1 MLYGTTPY
9 GGSEQCSG
17 EPCGTVFSLTPPS
30 TPGGAWTYTTIYS
43 FTGGSDGAAAS
54 GPLAIGSGG
63 VLYGTTNSGGI
74 DCGVCGAVFS
84 LTPPASPG
92 GTWTKTVIHSFAGG
106 PSGWGPE
113 GVVIGRGGALYGL
126 TYGGGTSGLQGTVFA
141 VLPPASPGGAWVARM
156 LHSFKGYPTDGS
168 TPSSLAIGSG
178 GVLYGTTNSGG
189 IDCGVC
195 GAVFS
200 LTPPASPG
208 GAWTEAVIYT
218 FRSWNDSFRTVVMG
232 RGGVLYGTSSLG
244 GSGTNSACQVD
255 QCGTIFS
262 LSPPASPGGAWT
274 EAVLHNFAGP
284 PSPSDGDNPQ
294 SSLVLGKD
302 GVLFG
307 TTNGG
312 GASNAGIVFAFRP

>member
-54 GPLAIGSGG
+54 GP
-63 VLYGTTNSGGI
+63 
-74 DCGVCGAVFS
+74 
-84 LTPPASPG
+84 
-92 GTWTKTVIHSFAGG
+92 
-106 PSGWGPE
+106 
-113 GVVIGRGGALYGL
+113 
-126 TYGGGTSGLQGTVFA
+126 
-141 VLPPASPGGAWVARM
+141 
-156 LHSFKGYPTDGS
+156 
-168 TPSSLAIGSG
+168 LAIGSG

-284 PSPSDGDNPQ
+284 PSPSDRDNPQ

>member
-1 MLYGTTPY
+1 MAHGLN
-9 GGSEQCSG
+9 
-17 EPCGTVFSLTPPS
+17 
-30 TPGGAWTYTTIYS
+30 TTIYS

-74 DCGVCGAVFS
+74 DCGVC
-84 LTPPASPG
+84 
-92 GTWTKTVIHSFAGG
+92 
-106 PSGWGPE
+106 
-113 GVVIGRGGALYGL
+113 
-126 TYGGGTSGLQGTVFA
+126 
-141 VLPPASPGGAWVARM
+141 
-156 LHSFKGYPTDGS
+156 D
-168 TPSSLAIGSG
+168 
-178 GVLYGTTNSGG
+178 
-189 IDCGVC
+189 
-195 GAVFS
+195 AVFS

-284 PSPSDGDNPQ
+284 PSPSDRDNPQ